1 MLGCSGPFC
10 SETVAVVVVVVVM
23 VVVASVAAVYNGHPE
38 NCSPAML
45 YINVYTSALVVVS
58 PLSSDLVYSTL
69 NPNPRHSVKA
79 ANKKLEI
86 ANLD

>member
-10 SETVAVVVVVVVM
+10 SETVAVVVV